1 MSYLNRMYGRNS
13 SSQKQF
19 EKNPNRVTGGLKSQ
33 GVDRLVMVAEDGSS
47 KEIPSLEYVR
57 SLEEQV
63 KKTRAALSVLERK
76 QSRDN
81 KTIEQ
86 LISLVNSKK

>member
-1 MSYLNRMYGRNS
+1 MYGRNS
-13 SSQKQF
+13 SSQPKS

-33 GVDRLVMVAEDGSS
+33 GVDRLVMVSEDGTS
-47 KEIPSLEYVR
+47 KEIPSLQYVR